1 MAVSSYIPT
10 ASGWESCGGLGDQR
24 WGNEGCPLPFS
35 LIWKLPPWGHPFLL
49 CSWVPRCGLWGW
61 SRMGDCVSSTGAL
74 EISQTLFFSTLRAVS
89 EARRVLLRKKEHL
102 QCSLGLAGLESHPE
116 LCFRAWPEC
125 GRTPPYQ
132 NLSPIQVPRLPAEG
146 VTWSA
151 SLWWNFAPTQTPNLC
166 LSGSNI

>member
-1 MAVSSYIPT
+1 M
-10 ASGWESCGGLGDQR
+10 GWEIRGGEMKGAL
-24 WGNEGCPLPFS
+24 C
-35 LIWKLPPWGHPFLL
+35 PFLL
-49 CSWVPRCGLWGW
+49 SGSFHPGAIPSCCVLGCLDVACGGGVGWGIVLAALVLWKFPR
-61 SRMGDCVSSTGAL
+61 
-74 EISQTLFFSTLRAVS
+74 LFFSTLRAVS